1 MKQKFHSNGK
11 LLLTGEYVVLEGATA
26 LALPTRY
33 GQSLEVETIDEPLIN
48 WKSFNHQGNIWYR
61 EQFTIKQGKLIPLLM
76 QSPSVSKRL
85 MQLFQAI
92 CELNTEFLGQ
102 GNGYDI
108 SSTLEFPN
116 DWGLGSSS
124 TLINNMAQWTNTDP
138 FHLSKKSFGGS
149 GYDVAAA
156 QMNTPFLYTLKD
168 KPQIQKIELQWDF
181 KDRLYFVHLNEKQN
195 SREAIDRFRLIK
207 NYSKAVISQINTMT
221 MAITT
226 CQSLFVF
233 IEQIEKHEKIIST
246 LLDRRPVK
254 EVLFRDY
261 NGSVKSLGAWGGDFV
276 LVTAEKEDLEYF
288 RKKGYTT
295 IIPFKDMVK

>member
-1 MKQKFHSNGK
+1 LKQKFHSNGK
-11 LLLTGEYVVLEGATA
+11 LLLAGEYVVLEGATA

-33 GQSLEVETIDEPLIN
+33 GQSLEVETIDEPLIH
-48 WKSFNHQGNIWYR
+48 WKSFDHQGNIWYQ
-61 EQFTIKQGKLIPLLM
+61 EQFTIKQGNLIPLLM
-76 QSPSVSKRL
+76 QSSSVSERL
-85 MQLFQAI
+85 LQLFQAVS
-92 CELNTEFLGQ
+92 ELNTEFLVH

-124 TLINNMAQWTNTDP
+124 TLINNIAQWTNTDP

-149 GYDVAAA
+149 GYDIAAA
-156 QMNTPFLYTLKD
+156 KMDSPFLYTLKD
-168 KPQIQKIELQWDF
+168 KPQTQKLELQWDF

-195 SREAIDRFRLIK
+195 SREAIDQFQLIK
-207 NYSKAVISQINTMT
+207 KYSKAIISEINAITL
-221 MAITT
+221 AITT
-226 CQSLFVF
+226 CQSLDVF
-233 IEQIEKHEKIIST
+233 IEQIEQHEKIISA

-254 EVLFRDY
+254 EVLFNDY
-261 NGSVKSLGAWGGDFV
+261 AGSVKSLGAWGGDFV

-288 RKKGYTT
+288 RRKGYTT